1 MKRFV
6 LSFILT
12 LGLVGGLANAQDTST
27 LVFCQSGLP
36 VTLDTGQDGNSLT
49 PAYQVLEP
57 LVFFEPGTGNTAPG
71 LATEWSANEDS
82 TEWTLTLRDDVTFQD
97 GTPFNAEAVKF
108 NLDRWNDP
116 ANEYRFD
123 KPFVPWTWIFG
134 GFLGDG
140 SLLDSVDAVDD
151 TTVRLNLNQ
160 AVSFVPA
167 MLASSYF
174 GMHSPTAVQEGGADY
189 GTPNGT
195 IVGTGPFQF
204 DEWVDGSQVALSAYE
219 NYWGDA
225 PGVDSLV
232 FLGIEDPT
240 ARLAQL
246 KSGSCDI
253 AVNLSSD
260 DFEQVESDD
269 SIEPAMVDAN
279 LNVGY
284 LAFHQDN
291 EPFGD
296 ERIRQAVAYAID
308 QQAIVDAFY
317 AGLGQVASQFV
328 PPALWG
334 RDDALEAYPY
344 DPERAR
350 ELLTEAGFPDGFS
363 TELWYMPVS
372 RPYFPA
378 PEDIAT
384 AMASYLADVGIEVEL
399 LTEDW
404 GTYLEDYDD
413 GKFPMYMLGWSA
425 DFADPDNFLYTFFG
439 PSVVGAT
446 GWTGEQ
452 QEEVLG
458 LLNDARRAST
468 QEERQAIYE
477 QVDDIINQTVVQL
490 PVAHNR
496 VLNAVGSGVEGFV
509 PSPLGSTIPLR
520 TVTKQ

>member
-1 MKRFV
+1 MKRFILL
-6 LSFILT
+6 LSSLLMF
-12 LGLVGGLANAQDTST
+12 GLASAQDAST

-71 LATEWSANEDS
+71 LATDWSANEDS
-82 TEWTLTLRDDVTFQD
+82 TVWTFTLRDDVTFQD

-134 GFLGDG
+134 GFLGEG
-140 SLLDSVDAVDD
+140 SVLESVDVVDE
-151 TTVRLNLNQ
+151 TTVRLNLNE

-204 DEWVDGSQVALSAYE
+204 DEWTDGSQVALSAFE

-225 PGVDSLV
+225 PGVDSVV

-260 DFEQVESDD
+260 DFEQVENDD
-269 SIEPAMVDAN
+269 TIEPAMVDAN

-296 ERIRQAVAYAID
+296 ERVRQAIAYAID

-334 RDDALEAYPY
+334 RDEGLEAYPY

-350 ELLTEAGFPDGFS
+350 ELLAEAGYPDGFS

-372 RPYFPA
+372 RPLLPRARGHRHRDGNLSGRCRHRGRTLDRRLGHLLRRLRRRQVPHVHARLERGLRRPRQLLVHLLRPQRGRRDRLDRRAAGRGLEPA
-378 PEDIAT
+378 
-384 AMASYLADVGIEVEL
+384 
-399 LTEDW
+399 
-404 GTYLEDYDD
+404 
-413 GKFPMYMLGWSA
+413 
-425 DFADPDNFLYTFFG
+425 
-439 PSVVGAT
+439 
-446 GWTGEQ
+446 Q
-452 QEEVLG
+452 RR
-458 LLNDARRAST
+458 ARRAST

-477 QVDDIINQTVVQL
+477 QVDAIISQTVVQL

-496 VLNAVGSGVEGFV
+496 VLKRR
-509 PSPLGSTIPLR
+509 PR
-520 TVTKQ
+520 RR

>member
-1 MKRFV
+1 MKR
-6 LSFILT
+6 LILL
-12 LGLVGGLANAQDTST
+12 LGSLLVFGLASAQDDST

-49 PAYQVLEP
+49 VGYQILEP
-57 LVFFEPGTGNTAPG
+57 LVFFEQGTGNTAPG

-82 TEWTLTLRDDVTFQD
+82 TEWTFTLREGVTFQD

-134 GFLGDG
+134 GFLGEG
-140 SLLDSVDAVDD
+140 SVLDSVDVVDEY
-151 TTVRLNLNQ
+151 TVRLNLNE

-174 GMHSPTAVQEGGADY
+174 GMHSPAAVQEGGADY

-195 IVGTGPFQF
+195 VVGTGPFEF
-204 DEWVDGSQVALSAYE
+204 EEWVDGSQVAVSAYG
-219 NYWGDA
+219 NYWGEA
-225 PGVDSLV
+225 PGVGSIV

-253 AVNLSSD
+253 AVVNLSSD
-260 DFEQVESDD
+260 DFEQVESDA
-269 SIEPAMVDAN
+269 SIEPAMVEAN

-296 ERIRQAVAYAID
+296 ERVRQAVAYAID

-334 RDDALEAYPY
+334 RDEGLEPYAY

-350 ELLTEAGFPDGFS
+350 ELLAEAGYPDGFE

-384 AMASYLADVGIEVEL
+384 AMATYLADVGISAEL
-399 LTEDW
+399 MTEDW

-439 PSVVGAT
+439 PSVVAAN
-446 GWTGEQ
+446 GWTGPQ
-452 QEEVLG
+452 QEEALS

-468 QEERQAIYE
+468 QEERQALYE
-477 QVDDIINQTVVQL
+477 QLSNLISESAVQI

-496 VLNAVGSGVEGFV
+496 VLNAVNVDVEGFV

-520 TVTKQ
+520 SVTKN